1 MDVPINPDLKNR
13 RVITHQKLILGV
25 PAKIFLGV
33 SVISML
39 GVLAFF
45 MYMPKL
51 IAALASLL
59 LLFVFITPMYIVHKD
74 DVEAWQ
80 IYIKLIFQRG
90 SRFSA
95 AQHHARRVSVLSV
108 DSDDEIGF
116 QTLSETTK
124 S

>member
-1 MDVPINPDLKNR
+1 MDVPVNPDLKNR
-13 RVITHQKLILGV
+13 RVITHQKLILGI
-25 PAKIFLGV
+25 PAKVFLGV
-33 SVISML
+33 SVLAMI

-45 MYMPKL
+45 IYLPKF
-51 IAALASLL
+51 IAVLASVLL
-59 LLFVFITPMYIVHKD
+59 IFIFITPLYIVHKD

-95 AQHHARRVSVLSV
+95 AQYQARRVSVLSV
-108 DSDDEIGF
+108 DSDNEIGF
-116 QTLSETTK
+116 QTLSETIK